1 MVKHLPFLIS
11 GAITAMIL
19 FQSILIAPAINKLIP
34 LKDASV
40 FLRDVW
46 PKFFLIIG
54 ILSLVSFMII
64 LLGSL
69 NQNIPKYLS
78 VISCLLMGL
87 CYVITPYINEAK
99 DVSNEQLWTILHLAT
114 VLVTLVVL
122 FLNVLIVFCWKFSQ

>member
-34 LKDASV
+34 LKDASI
-40 FLRDVW
+40 FLRFVW

-54 ILSLVSFMII
+54 ILSLISVI
-64 LLGSL
+64 LIFVGNL

-78 VISCLLMGL
+78 ITSCLLMVL
-87 CYVITPYINEAK
+87 CYVITPFINEAK
-99 DVSNEQLWTILHLAT
+99 DTSNEQLWTILHLTT

-122 FLNVLIVFCWKFSQ
+122 VLNMLIVFYWKFSH